1 MSDITQKNDYNDN
14 SCVDFLIFAIDLMVA
29 NYGDFRLKCR

>member
-29 NYGDFRLKCR
+29 IMEISV